1 MYTHVHSGGE
11 TNVLCGKLFFREEFR
26 SCVKKAFYGHFFPI
40 QNIFNPSFKPLLS
53 DWSTI

>member
-40 QNIFNPSFKPLLS
+40 QNIFNPSFKSLLS

>member
-26 SCVKKAFYGHFFPI
+26 SCVKKAPYGRFFEV
-40 QNIFNPSFKPLLS
+40 FNPSVKPLLS
-53 DWSTI
+53 DWSTT